1 MAGMNRKRL
10 GRYSRE
16 AMHAHYDPDV
26 DIALIVLQRGDAV
39 SQEYDWGLV
48 DRDPDDGHLMGFEI
62 WGASRRLPP
71 ELVDALPAP
80 NSAAGAA

>member
-1 MAGMNRKRL
+1 MR
-10 GRYSRE
+10 
-16 AMHAHYDPDV
+16 AHYDPDV

-39 SQEYDWGLV
+39 SEEHEWGLL

-62 WGASRRLPP
+62 WNASRRLPP
-71 ELVDALPAP
+71 ELVAALPAP